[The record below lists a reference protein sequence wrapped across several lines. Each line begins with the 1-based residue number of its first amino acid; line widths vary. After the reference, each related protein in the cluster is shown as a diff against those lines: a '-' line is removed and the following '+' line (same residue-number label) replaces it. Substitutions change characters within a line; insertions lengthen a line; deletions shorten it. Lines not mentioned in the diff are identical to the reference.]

1 MRKNLILLTLALVL
15 VVLFSACAR
24 RDFIPTSYYVLEYI
38 PHTEDSNL
46 RQEVPLD
53 LNVYISDTRIPRMYN
68 RRQIVLR
75 SYGPR
80 IQYSNTELWGSQL
93 SSTIPVLIS
102 RRLSN
107 YNLFRRTQREI
118 IMERPEYELITK
130 LNRIEKY
137 SSEQENKAQLSISFA
152 LVRTRDDQ
160 VMVEYSANREKRL
173 HEPGMDTYVQEINDM
188 ILYETDNFVR
198 KVLHTYRQVDDPE
211 REDTEDIARPDLEP
225 IDYEDETITGSGV
238 LLLPALSRTD
248 NEPYFIVYDQE
259 GNEIA
264 TENMGTSVVLP
275 QGVYEVHYGSGSERQ
290 MMVKSDVEIFPN
302 YRTVIEP
309 DWGTLTIDIVDEN
322 RNYAKVRYEIF
333 DLKSALSFGSEFPAE
348 EEIGEQKK
356 IWVLQPG
363 LYKVTIHN
371 EPFNTFRNFTTVY
384 VEEDKHQELRIVVS
398 IDEDGNLGNMVGAG
412 MVEESDLAARMQ
424 RLNFSSAIYGNI
436 NVTSSNEA
444 DRDKQEMSI
453 ILNAQLDN
461 RLVYD
466 VHPFNYNMR
475 NLIELGTTRGRDTD
489 FRISADAFEIRNTMI
504 YYFLRNIGLYT
515 RLDMITHMFNEYS
528 YYADN
533 INIRKYDLDGNL
545 VSEKHDVGRVKLKPS
560 FFPINLKEGAGIN
573 IRLLNLPKANLNLR
587 TGFGMRQD
595 IARDVYSYETVET
608 DPDTNI
614 EYRVFREQKSEYREG
629 TEISIVGN
637 FRLPYDL
644 TYSTN
649 ADILLPFDTDEDITF
664 EWENV
669 FNLKLFRY
677 VSLDY
682 RLRLRNRIPD
692 VGSEYI
698 VSEHALFLRLS
709 YFLR

>member
-1 MRKNLILLTLALVL
+1 MRKNLILFTLALVMA
-15 VVLFSACAR
+15 VLFSACAR
-24 RDFIPTSYYVLEYI
+24 RDFIPTNYYVLEYF
-38 PHTEDSNL
+38 PHTEDPEL
-46 RQEVPLD
+46 KLEKPLD
-53 LNVYISDTRIPRMYN
+53 LNVYISDTRIPRMYS

-93 SSTIPVLIS
+93 SSTIPTLIS
-102 RRLSN
+102 RRLSG

-118 IMERPEYELITK
+118 ILDRPEYELITE

-137 SSEQENKAQLSISFA
+137 SSGQENKAQLSISFA

-160 VMVEYSANREKRL
+160 VMAEHSANREKIL
-173 HEPGMDTYVQEINDM
+173 HEPGMDSFVQAINDI
-188 ILYETDNFVR
+188 ILKETDNFVR
-198 KVLHTYRQVDDPE
+198 KVLHTYRQEDDPE

-225 IDYEDETITGSGV
+225 IDFEDESLTGSGV

-259 GNEIA
+259 GDEIA
-264 TENMGTSVVLP
+264 TENMGTPVVLP
-275 QGVYEVHYGSGSERQ
+275 KGVYEVHYGSGSERQ
-290 MMVKSDVEIFPN
+290 MMVKTDVEIFPN

-333 DLKSALSFGSEFPAE
+333 DLESALSIGSEFPAE

-371 EPFNTFRNFTTVY
+371 HPFNTFRNFTTVY

-424 RLNFSSAIYGNI
+424 RLNFSSAIHGNI

-515 RLDMITHMFNEYS
+515 RLDMITHMFSEYS
-528 YYADN
+528 YYSDN
-533 INIRKYDLDGNL
+533 INMRKYDLDGNL

-595 IARDVYSYETVET
+595 IARDVYSYDTDEI

-629 TEISIVGN
+629 TEISVVGS
-637 FRLPYDL
+637 FQLPYDL

-682 RLRLRNRIPD
+682 RLRLRNRITD